1 MRWLDRDY
9 RGDKI
14 EVERVFWSIVKGG
27 RKVWNVRFL
36 SELFKIKVED
46 KRKKLMFRLEEI
58 QTNFCSSRCGTVYFR
73 DLSFEITERKLLSFK
88 RHFLELFSYLFFL
101 ILLFLKTKIPV
112 FDKIYLA
119 GYKPFQ
125 KDPVPMFRPETHL
138 KSIEFRDSLPPANP
152 CEKVESWRNFS
163 LPLSLHSRENPLSRF
178 QKTFEAREWLE
189 TWSFTVSPS
198 KNR

>member
-1 MRWLDRDY
+1 
-9 RGDKI
+9 
-14 EVERVFWSIVKGG
+14 
-27 RKVWNVRFL
+27 
-36 SELFKIKVED
+36 
-46 KRKKLMFRLEEI
+46 MFRLEEI

-178 QKTFEAREWLE
+178 QKNFRSGGMVGNLVVYGFSLE
-189 TWSFTVSPS
+189 ESIVDS
-198 KNR
+198 KAQGEPPAILVPLPNIKRLKRLLLFFQLSIHAD

>member
-1 MRWLDRDY
+1 
-9 RGDKI
+9 
-14 EVERVFWSIVKGG
+14 
-27 RKVWNVRFL
+27 
-36 SELFKIKVED
+36 
-46 KRKKLMFRLEEI
+46 MFRLEEI

-152 CEKVESWRNFS
+152 YEKVESWRNFS

-178 QKTFEAREWLE
+178 QKTFEAGEWLE

-198 KNR
+198 KNRQSIRKLKPPAILVPLPNIKRLKRLALFFQLSIHAD

>member
-1 MRWLDRDY
+1 
-9 RGDKI
+9 
-14 EVERVFWSIVKGG
+14 
-27 RKVWNVRFL
+27 
-36 SELFKIKVED
+36 
-46 KRKKLMFRLEEI
+46 MFRLEEI

-152 CEKVESWRNFS
+152 YEKVESWRNFS

-178 QKTFEAREWLE
+178 QKNFRSGGMVGNLVVYGFSLEESIVDSKAQTPGHTRSSSEYKTFKAIG
-189 TWSFTVSPS
+189 SFFPTFNPRRLTTFRNSRQIS
-198 KNR
+198 